1 MVWSMDEEILR
12 KQRGVNRRASK
23 LDFCFVFSFFFFFF
37 FWITLRWIV
46 YFYFFYIII
55 EGITKIIEN
64 QIISGL
70 PNTPSNTIRE

>member
-12 KQRGVNRRASK
+12 KQRVVNRRASK
-23 LDFCFVFSFFFFFF
+23 LDFCFVFSFFLF